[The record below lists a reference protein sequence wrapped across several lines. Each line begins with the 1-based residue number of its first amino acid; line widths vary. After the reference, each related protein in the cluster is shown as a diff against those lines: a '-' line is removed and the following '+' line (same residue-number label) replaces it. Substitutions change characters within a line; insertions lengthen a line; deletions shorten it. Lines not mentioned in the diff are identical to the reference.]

1 MSFEREGSWKDFIK
15 GNIKGFFVTIA
26 FVLFYMLWDAR
37 PQTSKAVERQIM
49 TKMEKNGVYFGAFL
63 NFLVIYFYL
72 YFTY

>member
-15 GNIKGFFVTIA
+15 GNILGFFVTIA

-37 PQTSKAVERQIM
+37 PQTSKAAERQIM
-49 TKMEKNGVYFGAFL
+49 TKMEKNGVYLGAFL